1 MLLQITLI
9 EPGKAI
15 GQALEQIGASL
26 PKIFNQAGIRRG
38 DAIQKLQDPIVST
51 AIGEIMTAA
60 ETPDEGL
67 TQALTALQLDPQDTL
82 NRELLGGI
90 IQGQAA
96 RVPTEREAEI
106 GEGPEQVAA
115 VTAARAQET
124 QARFEVAG
132 AQGAQASF
140 ARAAAEALI
149 RNDVASLQGVLAAQ
163 QAVLGSQLTLEQTA
177 RVDTLVDILD
187 KDPTAA
193 AIMGAAGGEAV
204 AQYLMGVEIASLDL
218 LAKAAGAGEEITL
231 LDALSATIE
240 AGQRVD
246 ELVERAG
253 ETSAQDEIDQIVQE
267 IDRTDEAVTAV
278 RAAVGL
284 PSLSTTVP
292 IRDDTGIFG
301 HKGELTWERIEVPDV
316 IPDRIRRQYATLV
329 TAAVA
334 ARATSPEA
342 VAGIRELPI
351 FLSLSEEQRAAFER
365 QVDELYGVK
374 LEKAGEEVEPTF
386 VAGEETVGSQFI
398 RGETSAQLRRALTRI
413 ERALATGTQTA
424 SEKARLESERD
435 EIKAI
440 LNERGANGG
449 NE

>member
-15 GQALEQIGASL
+15 GQAIEQIGASL
-26 PKIFNQAGIRRG
+26 PKIFNQAGLRRG
-38 DAIQKLQDPIVST
+38 DAIQKLQDPTIAT
-51 AIGEIMTAA
+51 AIGELVSAA
-60 ETPDEGL
+60 ETPEEGV
-67 TQALTALQLDPQDTL
+67 TQALTALQLDPEDVL
-82 NRELLGGI
+82 NRELLGGM
-90 IQGQAA
+90 IQGHAA
-96 RVPTEREAEI
+96 RVPTEREAELV
-106 GEGPEQVAA
+106 EGPEA
-115 VTAARAQET
+115 VTETLGARRAE
-124 QARFEVAG
+124 REVRTDIAG
-132 AQGAQASF
+132 AQSAQANF

-149 RNDVASLQGVLAAQ
+149 RNDIPALEGVLRAQ
-163 QAVLGSQLTLEQTA
+163 QSVLGSQLTLEQTA
-177 RVDTLVDILD
+177 RVDTLQRILD

-218 LAKAAGAGEEITL
+218 LAKAAASGEEITL
-231 LDALSATIE
+231 LDALGATID
-240 AGQRVD
+240 AGERVD
-246 ELVERAG
+246 ALVDRAG

-267 IDRTDEAVTAV
+267 IDRTDEAVNAV

-301 HKGELTWERIEVPDV
+301 HKGELTWERIEVPEV

-334 ARATSPEA
+334 ARATGPEA
-342 VAGIRELPI
+342 VAAIRELPV
-351 FLSLSEEQRAAFER
+351 FLSLSEEQRATFER

-374 LEKAGEEVEPTF
+374 LEKSSEEVEPTF

-398 RGETSAQLRRALTRI
+398 RGESTAQLRRALTRI

-424 SEKARLESERD
+424 SEKNRLESEAAD
-435 EIKAI
+435 ITEI
-440 LNERGANGG
+440 LNERGR
-449 NE
+449 E